1 MYAHPEN
8 FFPVMGS
15 TVRALGLGGGRERTW
30 AGERREVVGMGG
42 EKELEEE
49 WEEKVGL
56 EEV

>member
-1 MYAHPEN
+1 
-8 FFPVMGS
+8 
-15 TVRALGLGGGRERTW
+15 LGLGGGRERTW